1 MNDVISRSS
10 SDTGQVF
17 YLTQTKLWKRKGT
30 DMKYEQLARDIIQH
44 VGGKENVNSVVHC
57 ITRLRFK
64 LKDEQKADT
73 ETIKNMDG
81 VVTVMKS
88 GGQYQ
93 VVIGN
98 HVPDVYKAVVEV
110 GGFQNQSPV
119 KEEGAP
125 QGSLFSRFIDII
137 SSIFTPVLG
146 VLAATGMIKG
156 FNALFVALGWLDN
169 TSGTYQLLN
178 AIGDS
183 LFYFFPI
190 FLGYTAIKKFG
201 GSPFIGMAIGA
212 ALVYPTLSTLTA
224 GDPLYTVFTGTMF
237 ESPIH
242 ITFLGIPVILMT
254 YSTSVIPIIIAA
266 FFAAKL
272 EKFLKTIIP
281 DVVKMFIVPLLTLLI
296 VVPLTF
302 ILIGPIATWA
312 GMLLGSATVAV
323 YNLSP
328 LIAGLFLGG
337 FWQVFVIFGLHWG
350 LVPVAI
356 NNLTSLGADP
366 VLALVFAA
374 SFAQIGAVLAVFLK
388 IKNQKIKTLSIPAF
402 ISGIFGVT
410 EPAIYGVTLPLKKP
424 FIMSCI
430 GGAVGGGIMGIMGT
444 QVYIIGGLGV
454 FGYPSNISPE
464 GITTGFYG
472 SLIGTAVAFVVGF
485 VLTYLFGGVN
495 KAVAAT
501 PQSEVTPVA
510 KEVSATT
517 VSHEQIVSPLK
528 GNVVRLKDLSDVAF
542 SSGSLGQ
549 GVAIEPTEG
558 KLVAPVSGMVSALF
572 PTHHAIGITTESG
585 AEILIHIGMD
595 TVQLEGKY
603 FKAHVT
609 QGEFVEKGQL
619 LIEFDMK
626 AIEQTGRV
634 LTTPVIV
641 TNRKAL
647 SPNYAPHVQTGDPI
661 FSI

>member
-119 KEEGAP
+119 EEEGAP